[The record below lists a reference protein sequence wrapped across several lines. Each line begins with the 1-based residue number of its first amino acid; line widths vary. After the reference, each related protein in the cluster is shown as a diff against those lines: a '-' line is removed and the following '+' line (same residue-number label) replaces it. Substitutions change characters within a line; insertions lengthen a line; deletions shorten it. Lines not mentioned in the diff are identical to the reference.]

1 MALMEQ
7 IENDYKEAFKAHHTP
22 KVNMLRM
29 VKSAL
34 KNAEIEAR
42 HNLSDPEIIDVM
54 TKEAKRRRES
64 IAMFQQAGRT
74 DLVDQENLELQELM
88 LYLPTQMSDSEI
100 EALAK
105 AVIAELNATT
115 KDFGRVMKTVTERSK
130 GQADG
135 SRVAPIVKT
144 LLK

>member
-7 IENDYKEAFKAHHTP
+7 IENDYKEAFKAHQAA
-22 KVNMLRM
+22 KVSMLRM

-34 KNAEIEAR
+34 KNVEIDVR
-42 HNLSDPEIIDVM
+42 HNLTDEEIIAVM

-64 IAMFQQAGRT
+64 IAMFQEAGRT
-74 DLVDQENLELQELM
+74 ELVDQENAELQELM
-88 LYLPTQMSDSEI
+88 LYLPTQMSDSEV
-100 EALAK
+100 EALVV
-105 AVIAELNATT
+105 AVIAELKATA
-115 KDFGRVMKTVTERSK
+115 KDFGQVMKTVTERSK

-135 SRVAPIVKT
+135 SRVAPVVKK

>member
-1 MALMEQ
+1 MEQ
-7 IENDYKEAFKAHHTP
+7 IENDYKVAFKAHQGP

-42 HNLSDPEIIDVM
+42 HNLTDEEIIQVM

-64 IAMFQQAGRT
+64 IAMFAKAGRT
-74 DLVDQENLELQELM
+74 DLVNQENAELQELM

-100 EALAK
+100 EELVK
-105 AVIAELNATT
+105 KVIAELSATT

-135 SRVAPIVKT
+135 NRVAPVVKK

>member
-7 IENDYKEAFKAHHTP
+7 IENDYKEAFKAHQGP
-22 KVNMLRM
+22 KVSMLRM
-29 VKSAL
+29 LKSSL

-42 HNLSDPEIIDVM
+42 HNLSDEEIITVM

-64 IAMFQQAGRT
+64 ISMFQQAGRT
-74 DLVDQENLELQELM
+74 ELVEQENAELQELM
-88 LYLPTQMSDSEI
+88 YYLPTQMSDAEI
-100 EALAK
+100 EALATS
-105 AVIAELNATT
+105 VIAELNATT
-115 KDFGRVMKTVTERSK
+115 KDFGRVMKTVTEKSK

-135 SRVAPIVKT
+135 SRIAPIVKT

>member
-1 MALMEQ
+1 MALMEK
-7 IENDYKEAFKAHHTP
+7 IETDYKEAFKAHNGP

-42 HNLSDPEIIDVM
+42 HNLSDEEIITVM

-88 LYLPTQMSDSEI
+88 FYLPTQMSDSEI
-100 EALAK
+100 ETLAA
-105 AVIAELNATT
+105 AVIKELNATQ

-135 SRVAPIVKT
+135 SRVAPVVKK
-144 LLK
+144 LLT